1 MQRYNKPRV
10 EQNKIVYFYSSAT
23 YINTNKVCTAN
34 LILTDTIRMDVSYV
48 ISCVVLSFYSFCIWR
63 GAWLPLPCCIRTT
76 HCHHQR

>member
-34 LILTDTIRMDVSYV
+34 LILTDTIRMDVS
-48 ISCVVLSFYSFCIWR
+48 
-63 GAWLPLPCCIRTT
+63 
-76 HCHHQR
+76 